1 MHDLPAIY
9 KHFFDIV
16 TCVAEDYFDEKG
28 NSRFY
33 PNPPKLSD
41 LEVVALACCAE
52 ALEIDSENLLFSK
65 LASYPT
71 LLNHRGSRQR
81 YNARRRNLISLIDLC
96 LRCASE
102 FIDEAGDHLVTDS
115 MPLATAHIKR
125 ERRSRACRR
134 SEFDSQLADKTYHAS
149 SGSYLLGYK
158 LHLIAT
164 VSGVYVD
171 HVIRP
176 ASQHDARVFGELA
189 EAASNGVLPDDLAAR
204 LNARHL
210 LADRGY
216 DSKQLR
222 LGFSEQFEG
231 VLKAHYRS
239 NNSRWEPMDPYHR
252 KARKYVETLF
262 SQACDEVRM
271 KINRAKRYSGLAA
284 RVSTKILTRTL
295 KQWVNYHTGKPL
307 NQTKH
312 WLA

>member
-1 MHDLPAIY
+1 MHDLNAIY
-9 KHFFDIV
+9 NHFFDVVSCI
-16 TCVAEDYFDEKG
+16 TKDSLDADG
-28 NSRFY
+28 NIRFY

-41 LEVVALACCAE
+41 HEVVALACSAE

-65 LASYPT
+65 LASYP
-71 LLNHRGSRQR
+71 LLLPHRGSRQR
-81 YNARRRNLISLIDLC
+81 YNARRRFLNPFIEKC
-96 LRCASE
+96 LRDAST
-102 FIDEAGDHLVTDS
+102 FIDEPSDHLVIDS

-134 SEFDSQLADKTYHAS
+134 PEFDAQLADKTYHAS
-149 SGSYLLGYK
+149 SGTYILGFK

-171 HVIRP
+171 HVLRP
-176 ASQHDARVFGELA
+176 ASHHDARVFAEIA
-189 EAASNGVLPDDLAAR
+189 EAASDGVLPDDLAAR
-204 LNARHL
+204 LQARHM

-222 LGFSEQFEG
+222 LGFSEQFDG

-239 NNSRWEPMDPYHR
+239 NNSNWEPFDPYHR
-252 KARKYVETLF
+252 RARKYIETLF

-271 KINRAKRYSGLAA
+271 KCNRAKRYSGLAA
-284 RVSTKILTRTL
+284 RVATKLLTRTL
-295 KQWVNYHTGKPL
+295 KQWVNYHAGKPI